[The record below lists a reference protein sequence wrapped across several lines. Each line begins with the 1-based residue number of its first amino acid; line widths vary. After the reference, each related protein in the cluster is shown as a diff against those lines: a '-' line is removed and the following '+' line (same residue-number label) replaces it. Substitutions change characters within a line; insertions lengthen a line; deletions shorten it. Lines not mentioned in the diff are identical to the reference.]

1 MSSNIAVFSHLF
13 TTVLTCWR
21 VSITFFKNLVQDA
34 SLTARSND
42 ETTLAT
48 IIIFINRDLSLFES
62 SFGVG
67 FSTCTIARPLV
78 YWPSTCPPVPQ
89 RFMCCQLRVLD
100 LLIISKLDRV
110 LALDWVDPL
119 SLPCTLSKSITAY
132 RIQFNGSLSVALYS
146 ASCSCPSH
154 IALFRGGPVSLYHN

>member
-1 MSSNIAVFSHLF
+1 
-13 TTVLTCWR
+13 
-21 VSITFFKNLVQDA
+21 
-34 SLTARSND
+34 
-42 ETTLAT
+42 
-48 IIIFINRDLSLFES
+48 
-62 SFGVG
+62 
-67 FSTCTIARPLV
+67 
-78 YWPSTCPPVPQ
+78 
-89 RFMCCQLRVLD
+89 MCCQLRVLD